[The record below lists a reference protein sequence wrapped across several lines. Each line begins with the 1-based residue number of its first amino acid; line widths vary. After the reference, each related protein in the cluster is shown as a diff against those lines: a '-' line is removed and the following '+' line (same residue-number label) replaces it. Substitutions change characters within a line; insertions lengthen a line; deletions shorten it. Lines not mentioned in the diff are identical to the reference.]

1 MKVETKSTQ
10 SFRRFD
16 QLAAGTLFTFDD
28 LKEAA
33 PNTFGSHRH
42 YIKMATPR
50 PLDEDGPYVNA
61 VEVETGQAF
70 QFRGNA
76 QVIPYLNAKVV
87 IEG

>member
-16 QLAAGTLFTFDD
+16 QLAAGTLFSFAD
-28 LKEAA
+28 LIEAA

-42 YIKMATPR
+42 YIKMALP
-50 PLDEDGPYVNA
+50 EDDPYVNV

-70 QFRGNA
+70 QFIGNA
-76 QVIPYLNAKVV
+76 QVIPHLNAKVV
-87 IEG
+87 IEE

>member
-28 LKEAA
+28 LIEAA
-33 PNTFGSHRH
+33 PNKFGSHRH
-42 YIKMATPR
+42 YIKMAVIMA
-50 PLDEDGPYVNA
+50 DEAYVNA
-61 VEVETGQAF
+61 VEVETGEAL

-76 QVIPYLNAKVV
+76 KVIPHLNAKVV

>member
-1 MKVETKSTQ
+1 
-10 SFRRFD
+10 
-16 QLAAGTLFTFDD
+16 
-28 LKEAA
+28 
-33 PNTFGSHRH
+33 
-42 YIKMATPR
+42 
-50 PLDEDGPYVNA
+50 VNA